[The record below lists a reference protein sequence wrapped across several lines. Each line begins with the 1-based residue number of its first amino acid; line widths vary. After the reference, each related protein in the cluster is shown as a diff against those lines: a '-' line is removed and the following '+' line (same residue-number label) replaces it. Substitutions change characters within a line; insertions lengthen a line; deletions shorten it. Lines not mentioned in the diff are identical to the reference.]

1 MIPGTRSEMS
11 GTSVEERD
19 TFKTTLSR
27 FIRIYGFITQVC
39 RMFDTDLHRFNVYA
53 KFLATALPKGEKVTV
68 DLDDKILMQYY
79 RLEKSYEGSI
89 VMEEHDDYSVD
100 PIKGETGVKKEKKDT
115 LTILLDRINE
125 KFGTSFTEMDKV
137 PLQIENDIR
146 AEESLVN
153 FAQNNDERVFQP
165 VFEKVFKDLA
175 IQRYEQND
183 EFFIR
188 MFNDSAF
195 MQYTMDLMR
204 SDLYRKMKTA
214 EV

>member
-1 MIPGTRSEMS
+1 MS
-11 GTSVEERD
+11 
-19 TFKTTLSR
+19 L
-27 FIRIYGFITQVC
+27 
-39 RMFDTDLHRFNVYA
+39 
-53 KFLATALPKGEKVTV
+53 
-68 DLDDKILMQYY
+68 
-79 RLEKSYEGSI
+79 
-89 VMEEHDDYSVD
+89 
-100 PIKGETGVKKEKKDT
+100 
-115 LTILLDRINE
+115 RINGT
-125 KFGTSFTEMDKV
+125 FGTTCTGMETV
-137 PLQIENDIR
+137 LLQIENDIR

-195 MQYTMDLMR
+195 MQYTMDLVR
-204 SDLYRKMKTA
+204 SDIYRKMKAA